1 MAFTGTDF
9 QFAFERRVDKMFND
23 YYDVQTSR
31 DFYRRV
37 LRLGLIEKFEAL
49 DKQRRYDELRSF
61 IVLNKQLPIL
71 VNSLTTNR
79 ILLQDLNVVS
89 YSQTLDSL
97 GNAISAVVTTS
108 LPHNVVDNDSIY
120 IQIEDTLGGTL
131 MDSFVVASVL
141 NSNSFQI
148 NNPPVTLGTFLSGF
162 VRNNNTA
169 VNDYLRLNSI
179 KVRYK
184 KKSDIQ
190 IAAFNVVPSKIEFV
204 VDSYC
209 KLRTGD
215 YISISGVLGT
225 TSANGDWY
233 LKQTAPKKYQIFEDK
248 TLTTPVLGNAKYIS
262 GGNLYEFIIT
272 EPIFQEKPDQI
283 TVIDKPTYE
292 FPRWSMSQG
301 GIVIE
306 PAPYLDQAYISYL
319 SIPPFD
325 IDPEN
330 NTLDLLLFMPQE
342 LIEYLVDYAAKLF
355 DLETKDWNSLNF
367 DNSQVITNK

>member
-89 YSQTLDSL
+89 YSQNLDSL
-97 GNAISAVVTTS
+97 GTAISAIVTTS
-108 LPHNVVDNDSIY
+108 LPHNVVENDFIY
-120 IQIEDTLGGTL
+120 IQIEDTLGGSL

-148 NNPPVTLGTFLSGF
+148 NNPTVTLGTFLSGF
-162 VRNNNTA
+162 VRNDNTA

-215 YISISGVLGT
+215 FIFISGVLGT
-225 TSANGDWY
+225 TNANGNY
-233 LKQTAPKKYQIFEDK
+233 YIKQTAPKKYQLFVDK
-248 TLTTPVLGNAKYIS
+248 TLTIPRKGNSKYLS
-262 GGNLYEFIIT
+262 GGDLYEFIVT

-283 TVIDKPTYE
+283 SVIDKPTYE

-301 GIVIE
+301 SIIIE
-306 PAPYLDQAYISYL
+306 PAAYLDQAYISYL
-319 SIPPFD
+319 SIPPFE
-325 IDPEN
+325 IDPLN
-330 NTLDLLLFMPQE
+330 NNLDLLLFMPQE
-342 LIEYLVDYAAKLF
+342 LIEFLVDYAAKLF

>member
-37 LRLGLIEKFEAL
+37 LRLGLIEKFESL

-61 IVLNKQLPIL
+61 IVLNKQLPAL

-89 YSQTLDSL
+89 YSQNLDPL
-97 GNAISAVVTTS
+97 GNAISAIVTTS
-108 LPHNVVDNDSIY
+108 LPHNVVENDFIN
-120 IQIEDTLGGTL
+120 IQLEDTVGGSLIGSFLVTL
-131 MDSFVVASVL
+131 VP

-148 NNPPVTLGTFLSGF
+148 NNPPAFGTFLSGF

-190 IAAFNVVPSKIEFV
+190 IAAFNVVPSKVEFV

-209 KLRTGD
+209 KLRTND
-215 YISISGVLGT
+215 FISISGVQGT

-248 TLTTPVLGNAKYIS
+248 TLTTPVLGNSKYLS
-262 GGNLYEFIIT
+262 GGNLFEFIVT

-283 TVIDKPTYE
+283 SVIDKPTYE

-301 GIVIE
+301 SIIIE
-306 PAPYLDQAYISYL
+306 PAAYLDQAYISYL
-319 SIPPFD
+319 SIPPFE

-330 NTLDLLLFMPQE
+330 NNLDLLLFMPQE
-342 LIEYLVDYAAKLF
+342 LIEFLVDYAAKLF

>member
-61 IVLNKQLPIL
+61 IVLNKQLPAL

-97 GNAISAVVTTS
+97 GTAISAIVTTS
-108 LPHNVVDNDSIY
+108 LPNNVVENDFIN
-120 IQIEDTLGGTL
+120 IQLEDTVGGSLIGSFLVTL
-131 MDSFVVASVL
+131 VP

-148 NNPPVTLGTFLSGF
+148 NNPPAFGTFLSGF

-190 IAAFNVVPSKIEFV
+190 IAAFNVVPSKVEFV

-209 KLRTGD
+209 KLRTND
-215 YISISGVLGT
+215 FVSISGVQGT

-248 TLTTPVLGNAKYIS
+248 TLTTPVLGNSKYLS
-262 GGNLYEFIIT
+262 GGNLFEFIVT

-283 TVIDKPTYE
+283 TVIDKPTYD

-301 GIVIE
+301 SIIIE
-306 PAPYLDQAYISYL
+306 PAAYLDQAYISYL
-319 SIPPFD
+319 SIPPFE

-330 NTLDLLLFMPQE
+330 NNLDLLLFMPQE
-342 LIEYLVDYAAKLF
+342 LIEFLVDYAAKLF

>member
-37 LRLGLIEKFEAL
+37 LRLGLIEKFESL

-61 IVLNKQLPIL
+61 IVLNKQLPAL

-97 GNAISAVVTTS
+97 GNAISAIVTTS
-108 LPHNVVDNDSIY
+108 LPHNVVENDFIN
-120 IQIEDTLGGTL
+120 IQLEDTVGGSLIGSFLVTL
-131 MDSFVVASVL
+131 VPD
-141 NSNSFQI
+141 SNSFQI
-148 NNPPVTLGTFLSGF
+148 NNPPAFGTFLSGF

-190 IAAFNVVPSKIEFV
+190 IAAFNVVPSKVEFV

-209 KLRTGD
+209 KLRTND
-215 YISISGVLGT
+215 FISISGVQGT

-248 TLTTPVLGNAKYIS
+248 TLTTPVLGNSKYLS
-262 GGNLYEFIIT
+262 GGNLFEFIVT

-283 TVIDKPTYE
+283 TVIDKPTYD

-301 GIVIE
+301 SIIIE
-306 PAPYLDQAYISYL
+306 PAAYLDQAYISYL
-319 SIPPFD
+319 SIPPFE

-330 NTLDLLLFMPQE
+330 NNLDLLLFMPQE
-342 LIEYLVDYAAKLF
+342 LIEFLVDYAAKLF

>member
-37 LRLGLIEKFEAL
+37 LRLGLIEKFESL

-61 IVLNKQLPIL
+61 IVLNKQLPAL

-97 GNAISAVVTTS
+97 GNAISAIVTTS
-108 LPHNVVDNDSIY
+108 LPHNVVENDLIN
-120 IQIEDTLGGTL
+120 IQLEDTAGDSLIGSFLVTL
-131 MDSFVVASVL
+131 VPD
-141 NSNSFQI
+141 SNSFQI
-148 NNPPVTLGTFLSGF
+148 NNPPAFGTFLSGF

-190 IAAFNVVPSKIEFV
+190 IAAFNIVPSKVEFV

-215 YISISGVLGT
+215 FISISGVQGT

-248 TLTTPVLGNAKYIS
+248 TLTTPVLGNSKYLS
-262 GGNLYEFIIT
+262 GGNLFEFIVT

-283 TVIDKPTYE
+283 TVIDKPTYD

-301 GIVIE
+301 SIIIE
-306 PAPYLDQAYISYL
+306 PAAYLDQAYISYL
-319 SIPPFD
+319 SIPPFE

-330 NTLDLLLFMPQE
+330 NNLDLLLFMPQE
-342 LIEYLVDYAAKLF
+342 LIEFLVDYAAKLF

>member
-37 LRLGLIEKFEAL
+37 LRLGLIEKFESL

-61 IVLNKQLPIL
+61 IVLNKQLPAL

-97 GNAISAVVTTS
+97 GNAISAIVTTS
-108 LPHNVVDNDSIY
+108 LPHNVVENDLIN
-120 IQIEDTLGGTL
+120 IQLEDTAGDSLIGSFLVTL
-131 MDSFVVASVL
+131 VPD
-141 NSNSFQI
+141 SNSFQI
-148 NNPPVTLGTFLSGF
+148 NNPPAFGTFLSGF

-190 IAAFNVVPSKIEFV
+190 IAAFNIVPSKVEFV

-215 YISISGVLGT
+215 FIYISGVQGT

-248 TLTTPVLGNAKYIS
+248 TLTTPVLGNSKYLS
-262 GGNLYEFIIT
+262 GGNLFEFIVT

-283 TVIDKPTYE
+283 TVIDKPTYD

-301 GIVIE
+301 SIIIE
-306 PAPYLDQAYISYL
+306 PAAYLDQAYISYL
-319 SIPPFD
+319 SIPPFE

-330 NTLDLLLFMPQE
+330 NNLDLLLFMPQE
-342 LIEYLVDYAAKLF
+342 LIEFLVDYAAKLF